1 MTSKGMAHFQAE
13 LSDSEVNSLIEMALL
28 ALFEND
34 QIPFAVVDED
44 SQMKYHATSKE
55 KQ

>member
-28 ALFEND
+28 ALFESE
-34 QIPFAVVDED
+34 QIPFAIADEEIYN
-44 SQMKYHATSKE
+44 KYHPLPKDT
-55 KQ
+55 Q